1 MFTVSVSTESG
12 RLRQNSQHSVRTCRG
27 FNEQGAAAAQPHAPF
42 RVWGPCWGLPPA
54 GRPVGGRAVLAV
66 GPSSP
71 HGWAWRAHPDAAAR
85 SPLGEQGEAAPSGVG
100 GPPRPRGYEEEGPQ
114 DEGDTPRPL
123 PEAPPLPSAPPPPS
137 PLLPL
142 HCLQLSDSRAS
153 ESREGVV
160 LPGAQALRWMLPCSG
175 CAGNGRA
182 RPPRG
187 AALISPAEARSS
199 SS

>member
-1 MFTVSVSTESG
+1 MRTARELPPSDPLWASAPSRVKMEPWVFTVSVSTESG

-100 GPPRPRGYEEEGPQ
+100 GPPRPRGYISLGNLDSSLCFFQ
-114 DEGDTPRPL
+114 
-123 PEAPPLPSAPPPPS
+123 PSVS
-137 PLLPL
+137 
-142 HCLQLSDSRAS
+142 HD
-153 ESREGVV
+153 V
-160 LPGAQALRWMLPCSG
+160 LC
-175 CAGNGRA
+175 
-182 RPPRG
+182 
-187 AALISPAEARSS
+187 IEVK
-199 SS
+199 